1 MTMKLKTRST
11 FAVLFY
17 IDKSKAK
24 KKSKGLCIIT
34 GRITIDT
41 QIARFST
48 KMDVAPEMW
57 DAQTGRAVG
66 KSKEITKINRTLDNL
81 EQEIQSHY
89 DRLVLE
95 DGYVTAETVKNAL
108 NGIGKKASG
117 LLELFREHNEDFKLR
132 VGVNRVKDTYEQ
144 YLHSYRVLEN
154 FLWVRFQVKDIA
166 LNQLTHSF
174 IDAYDFHLRVDKHMN
189 GNTVLNHIIPL
200 RKMVRKAISQDIIKR
215 DPFVNYVAE
224 KPLKQRRHLTTDEFQ
239 KLLTTPITEKHLER
253 CRDMFLFA
261 CFSGMAYADV
271 CNLSEK
277 HITKDDNGIMW
288 IKIERQKTKSECRI
302 RLLSVPIQIMEKYKH
317 ERTDDK
323 IFKLKTLKTIDE
335 NLKNIARKCGIESR
349 LCYHMGR
356 HTYATQVCISQGVP
370 IETLCKM
377 MGHRSIQTT
386 QIYAKITNQKVNEDM
401 KILSSR
407 IENCYELPKD
417 DVAESFAKN
426 QYYK

>member
-1 MTMKLKTRST
+1 MAMNIKTRST

-24 KKSKGLCIIT
+24 KKNKGLCIIT

-48 KMDVAPEMW
+48 KMDVNPEMW
-57 DAQTGRAVG
+57 DAQTGRAIG
-66 KSKEITKINRTLDNL
+66 KGKEVTQINRTLDNL

-89 DRLVLE
+89 DRLVSE
-95 DGYVTAETVKNAL
+95 DGYVTAKAVKNAL
-108 NGIGKKASG
+108 NGIGKKATG
-117 LLELFREHNEDFKLR
+117 LLELFREHNEEFKFR
-132 VGVNRVKDTYEQ
+132 VGVNRVKDTYEH

-174 IDAYDFHLRVDKHMN
+174 IDAYDFHLRVDKRMN
-189 GNTVLNHIIPL
+189 GNTVLNHTIPL
-200 RKMVRKAISQDIIKR
+200 RKMVRRAISQDIIKR

-224 KPLKQRRHLTTDEFQ
+224 KPLKQRRHLTMDEFQ

-277 HITKDDNGIMW
+277 HITQDDNGVMW
-288 IKIERQKTKSECRI
+288 IRIERQKTKSECRI

-335 NLKNIARKCGIESR
+335 NLKTIAKKCGIESR

-370 IETLCKM
+370 IETLYKM
-377 MGHRSIQTT
+377 MGHRSVQTT

-401 KILSSR
+401 KILSNR
-407 IENCYELPKD
+407 IEKRYELSKD
-417 DVAESFAKN
+417 DVPKEFGRN